1 MMRANHVLNTDGCAG
16 LAGSRKATRGF
27 TLIELMIVV
36 AIIGVLAAI
45 ALPSY
50 QRHVIESR
58 RKAAQACVLEGAQF
72 MERFYTTNL
81 RYDGAGA
88 VLPAMTCRNDLANFY
103 TFALANQAQRTFTV
117 QATPQGAQAS
127 GDAKCGTLGVNQA
140 GVKSVVGGDPGTVA
154 VCW

>member
-1 MMRANHVLNTDGCAG
+1 MMRANHVLNTPVAVRFAKPRQGA
-16 LAGSRKATRGF
+16 RGF

-36 AIIGVLAAI
+36 GIIGILAAI

-72 MERFYTTNL
+72 MERYYTTNL
-81 RYDGAGA
+81 AYTGAA
-88 VLPAMTCRNDLANFY
+88 LPAMTCANDLATFY
-103 TFALANQAQRTFTV
+103 TFTLANQAQRTFTV

-127 GDAKCGTLGVNQA
+127 GDAKCGVLGVNQTGA
-140 GVKSVVGGDPGTVA
+140 KSISSTSTPAGTVA
-154 VCW
+154 ECW

>member
-1 MMRANHVLNTDGCAG
+1 MLNSRAAER
-16 LAGSRKATRGF
+16 LAKPRQGTRGF
-27 TLIELMIVV
+27 TLVELMIVV
-36 AIIGVLAAI
+36 AIIGVLTAI

-81 RYDGAGA
+81 TYIGAA
-88 VLPAMTCRNDLANFY
+88 LPAMTCRNDLTNFY
-103 TFALANQAQRTFTV
+103 TFGLANQAQRTFTV

>member
-1 MMRANHVLNTDGCAG
+1 MMRANHVLNNRVAAR
-16 LAGSRKATRGF
+16 LASARRGDRGF

-72 MERFYTTNL
+72 MERYYTTNL
-81 RYDGAGA
+81 TYTGA
-88 VLPAMTCRNDLANFY
+88 VLPAMTCRNDLTNFY
-103 TFALANQAQRTFTV
+103 AFALANQAARTFTV

-127 GDAKCGTLGVNQA
+127 GDAKCGVLGVNQA
-140 GVKSVVGGDPGTVA
+140 GVKSVTPSGPPAGTVA